1 MRDPANIATNNM
13 GFNSTKI
20 TGIKPGIV
28 SIELHNVYQL
38 RMVIEVPI
46 NWHVL
51 PRIILLTLQQIKLEI
66 GGFVVNVYRS
76 DISASFQNPKT
87 KPGRA

>member
-51 PRIILLTLQQIKLEI
+51 PRIILCTLQQVKLEI
-66 GGFVVNVYRS
+66 GGFVFNVYRS